1 MADQAVT
8 LATATSASN
17 GVKIEVL
24 SAETT
29 RQTGFTHRFRIP
41 FDILNTSTWTTQG
54 DTVTVTLGSTPTKF
68 IVTKA
73 AVNIATAF
81 ATTGTLTI
89 QVGTDGDPD
98 NFVDAQDAKTAAV
111 LIGASGAVPVT
122 EAGTVGVASDVL
134 VARFTTQGSTGAPA
148 DITAG
153 VAEVLLGVV
162 DVNDCI

>member
-17 GVKIEVL
+17 GVKIELL

-41 FDILNTSTWTTQG
+41 FDIINNAAWTTQG
-54 DTVTVTLGSTPTKF
+54 DTATVTLGSTPTNF
-68 IVTKA
+68 LINKA
-73 AVNIATAF
+73 LVNITTAF

-89 QVGTDGDPD
+89 QVGTDSDPD
-98 NFVDAQDAKTAAV
+98 NFIDAQSAKTAAI
-111 LIGASGAVPVT
+111 LIGEKGAAPVT

-134 VARFTTQGSTGAPA
+134 VARFSSQAATGALSN
-148 DITAG
+148 ITAG
-153 VAEVLLGVV
+153 VAEILLGIINI
-162 DVNDCI
+162 DDAI

>member
-1 MADQAVT
+1 MADQSVT

-17 GVKIEVL
+17 GVKIELL

-41 FDILNTSTWTTQG
+41 FDVINTSTWTTQG

-68 IVTKA
+68 LVDKA
-73 AVNIATAF
+73 LVNISTAF

-98 NFVDAQDAKTAAV
+98 NFIDAQDAKTAAV
-111 LIGASGAVPVT
+111 LIGSQGAEPVT

-134 VARFTTQGSTGAPA
+134 VARFTTQGATGAPS

-153 VAEVLLGVV
+153 VAEILLSVV
-162 DVNDCI
+162 DINDAI

>member
-8 LATATSASN
+8 LATASSASN
-17 GVKIEVL
+17 GVKIERL

-41 FDILNTSTWTTQG
+41 FDVINTSTWTTQG
-54 DTVTVTLGSTPTKF
+54 DTATVTLGSTPTKF
-68 IVTKA
+68 LIDKA

-98 NFVDAQDAKTAAV
+98 NFIDAQDAKTAAV
-111 LIGASGAVPVT
+111 LIGSQGAEPVT

-134 VARFTTQGSTGAPA
+134 VVRFTSQSATGALS

-153 VAEVLLGVV
+153 VAEVFLGIV
-162 DVNDCI
+162 DIDDLI